1 MATRT
6 VQLYTSDLTGEDIE
20 KPEERVEVRVLDHPS
35 VNRPVKLDAYA
46 LEVQSLLDAADEYVT
61 LELVLPGDQ
70 IKNLVVP
77 ASKFASIFRGDVADA
92 LNAAEPYSSSRS
104 AAGVRQPKRTSA
116 VKRQGAPS
124 MSREQ
129 RGAVRDWANN
139 NGYTVGERGRIKSE
153 IIAAFEAAH

>member
-6 VQLYTSDLTGEDIE
+6 VQLYTSDLTGDEIA
-20 KPEERVEVRVLDHPS
+20 KPADRVEIRVLDHPDL
-35 VNRPVKLDAYA
+35 NRPVKLDAYA
-46 LEVQSLLDAADEYVT
+46 LEVQSLLDSADQYVT

-77 ASKFASIFRGDVADA
+77 AEKFAGIFRADVADA
-92 LNAAEPYSSSRS
+92 LNAAEPYSSSPS
-104 AAGVRQPKRTSA
+104 AAAARQPKRTSA
-116 VKRQGAPS
+116 TKRQGSSS